1 MWRLSGS
8 EEGVRYGPQ
17 GRAGLERVVPIQ
29 RKSVRESRQRC
40 LGEVLGLYWG
50 VEARWWGVTAGWR
63 GLPQLET
70 SMTQRCGRAGIAMEF
85 QVQSQPKKPGNWRW
99 ANQMAGTGGQNCKQ
113 GRKKKD
119 EVNLQMSRGGARDLV
134 ERESCNLL
142 PGLGSSS
149 G

>member
-1 MWRLSGS
+1 
-8 EEGVRYGPQ
+8 
-17 GRAGLERVVPIQ
+17 
-29 RKSVRESRQRC
+29 
-40 LGEVLGLYWG
+40 
-50 VEARWWGVTAGWR
+50 
-63 GLPQLET
+63 
-70 SMTQRCGRAGIAMEF
+70 MEF
-85 QVQSQPKKPGNWRW
+85 QVQSQPKNPGNWRW